1 MDNPM
6 CDKCGCEMCA
16 TDVYVNEDGGYEA
29 EFDCCMC
36 SLTQQDHNITSL
48 DDLPF

>member
-6 CDKCGCEMCA
+6 CTKCGCE
-16 TDVYVNEDGGYEA
+16 TDVVDVYVNEDGGYEA
-29 EFDCCMC
+29 EFDCMC
-36 SLTQQDHNITSL
+36 SLSIHDHNITSV